1 MIVQNTINGGRNSYE
16 RNRFFEWLVEWYAY
30 FKSNVSRCHWLGRT
44 GHLKDIR
51 EVRQQRDIIYE
62 VKRQFLIEVAC
73 KELENIIDNCGTDL
87 VNRFRKAMEEY
98 MNYA

>member
-1 MIVQNTINGGRNSYE
+1 MKATDFLEEWNRTHTSSPSLQDAIDWAE
-16 RNRFFEWLVEWYAY
+16 R
-30 FKSNVSRCHWLGRT
+30 

-87 VNRFRKAMEEY
+87 VNRFRKVMEEY

>member
-1 MIVQNTINGGRNSYE
+1 MVGGIDMKVTDFLNDWWSGTRTSNPTFQDAIDWAE
-16 RNRFFEWLVEWYAY
+16 R
-30 FKSNVSRCHWLGRT
+30 RCLEE
-44 GHLKDIR
+44 IR

-62 VKRQFLIEVAC
+62 VKSQFIIEVAC
-73 KELENIIDNCGTDL
+73 KKLENIIDNGGTDL

>member
-1 MIVQNTINGGRNSYE
+1 MKETDFLNDSWGDTHTSNPTFQDAIDWAE
-16 RNRFFEWLVEWYAY
+16 R
-30 FKSNVSRCHWLGRT
+30 

-73 KELENIIDNCGTDL
+73 KELENLIGNTDTDL
-87 VNRFRKAMEEY
+87 VNKFRKEMEEY
-98 MNYA
+98 MNYV

>member
-1 MIVQNTINGGRNSYE
+1 MKETDFLNDQWGDTHTSNPTFQDAIDRAE
-16 RNRFFEWLVEWYAY
+16 R
-30 FKSNVSRCHWLGRT
+30 

-73 KELENIIDNCGTDL
+73 KELENLIGNTDTDL
-87 VNRFRKAMEEY
+87 VNKFRKEMEEY
-98 MNYA
+98 MNYV